1 MTYDPT
7 VAMEL
12 EKEHDNPSAGG
23 KVSITA
29 AGRTYTVDVVKM
41 EQANDATGVVR
52 KVRRMKTAGK
62 EVGSVH
68 GVECV
73 CVCVCVCVYMLL
85 K

>member
-12 EKEHDNPSAGG
+12 EKEHNNPSAGG

-29 AGRTYTVDVVKM
+29 AGRAYTVDVVKM

-62 EVGSVH
+62 KSGTLCE
-68 GVECV
+68 V
-73 CVCVCVCVYMLL
+73 CVCVVCVLL